1 MAMWTEYEC
10 GATKGTQVVPSGAG
24 RSQTSR
30 TQHDEL
36 DAIVV
41 YRARKKRKVAKGFTN

>member
-1 MAMWTEYEC
+1 MWTEYER
-10 GATKGTQVVPSGAG
+10 GTTKGTRVVPSGAW

-30 TQHDEL
+30 TQRYEI

-41 YRARKKRKVAKGFTN
+41 YRARKKRKVEKGFTD